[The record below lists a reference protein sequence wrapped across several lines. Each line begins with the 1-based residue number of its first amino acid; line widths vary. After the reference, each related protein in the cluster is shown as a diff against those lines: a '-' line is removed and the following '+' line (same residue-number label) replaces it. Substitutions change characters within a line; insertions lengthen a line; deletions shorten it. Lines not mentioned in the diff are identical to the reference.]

1 MANPINKRPDG
12 FHTVNPYLVVSGAEK
27 VLAFLIEAFD
37 AKEVGEAFKAP
48 DGKIAHATV
57 RIGDSMIEMGDG
69 PEPMPMN
76 LHMYVDDVDGMY
88 RRAIAAGAESI
99 RDVIAFPKAASGHD
113 PLTGAPTTI
122 TPQQR
127 KEAGIDVKPAPPAAG
142 SADPGRSSAT

>member
-1 MANPINKRPDG
+1 MANPIKKRPDG

-27 VLAFLIEAFD
+27 VLAFLVEAFD
-37 AKEVGEAFKAP
+37 AKQVGEAFKAP

-99 RDVIAFPKAASGHD
+99 RDPE
-113 PLTGAPTTI
+113 TTFYGE
-122 TPQQR
+122 R
-127 KEAGIDVKPAPPAAG
+127 SAGLK
-142 SADPGRSSAT
+142 DPGGNRWWLACHVEDVSNEEIMRRAKAQREH